1 MFIED
6 EGRTNN
12 GFDNKG
18 KYKDKLC
25 MALFTCI
32 IWLVDCYAEEN
43 FAGFEFF
50 CQYKRL
56 CMIAF
61 QITYVALILKVDLAL
76 S

>member
-18 KYKDKLC
+18 KYTLC

-32 IWLVDCYAEEN
+32 ICFVDFYAEEN

-50 CQYKRL
+50 ANIKLCVRL
-56 CMIAF
+56 HF
-61 QITYVALILKVDLAL
+61 RSLL
-76 S
+76 